1 MINEVIQYSLLGL
14 IILWL
19 IILEVHFKD
28 VKWRMS
34 NLFQSWNDLTD
45 DLTDEDVKDAFDSG
59 ILKPRN
65 HEQTNKPGQD

>member
-34 NLFQSWNDLTD
+34 NLFQSWNDIIGPGGDITKTW
-45 DLTDEDVKDAFDSG
+45 TDEDVKDDFDSG
-59 ILKPRN
+59 ILKTRDN
-65 HEQTNKPGQD
+65 E